1 MKTIKLLA
9 IILFATITG
18 AYAREGGPEILGG
31 VKAGL
36 NFYRHDAD
44 AWSNQFNTTLHGGA
58 FIAVN
63 THRIG
68 GQLELVYQQTTYET
82 STSFYDAYHQYYN
95 DLKDSL
101 KSGAFRVN
109 YLNVPI
115 LLNIK
120 FTKMVWVQLGPQFSG
135 KLAVKDVDNLLKS
148 DQRNDFFKS
157 ATVSGVG
164 GLWLQLPFRINAG
177 VRYVFDFSNANNT
190 SLTDTWK
197 NRMVQAHVGVTF

>member
-1 MKTIKLLA
+1 MKTLKLLTLLLLA
-9 IILFATITG
+9 AVSGAFAG
-18 AYAREGGPEILGG
+18 DGSPEILGG
-31 VKAGL
+31 LKAGL

-44 AWSNQFNTTLHGGA
+44 AWTNQFNSTLQGGA
-58 FIAVN
+58 FVAVN

-68 GQLELVYQQTTYET
+68 GQLELIYQQTTYQT
-82 STSFYDAYHQYYN
+82 SSSFYDAYHQYYN

-109 YLNVPI
+109 YLNIPI

-120 FTKMVWVQLGPQFSG
+120 FTNMVWLQLGPQFSG

-148 DQRNDFFKS
+148 DERSNFFKG
-157 ATVSGVG
+157 AAVSGVG

-190 SLTDTWK
+190 TLTDTWK